1 MRVAAATTGQVF
13 YDSTMDGPI
22 VLGLSGPQAA
32 YLYATN
38 RAALANYVNQTLQ
51 QREESLPEGSKV
63 EMQITGWSG
72 LAPNVAQS
80 LNQAWAGG
88 QVINPITNEMVQPW
102 SEYPNQIAWSS
113 GDTVIIRT
121 TKMQIQIVWVI
132 VQLAAFVIAAV
143 YIWNLLRSARGLASM
158 FAPPGSTY
166 PPSYPPGIPGAP
178 GSPGLTTGQKALL
191 IGGAILIVG
200 GAGYMWWRITLA
212 QAGAAHVTTIVET
225 APGG

>member
-13 YDSTMDGPI
+13 YDSARDGPI

-51 QREESLPEGSKV
+51 QREAALPEGSKV
-63 EMQITGWSG
+63 EMQITGWNG

-80 LNQAWAGG
+80 LNQAWASGEI
-88 QVINPITNEMVQPW
+88 INPITNEMVQPW
-102 SEYPNQIAWSS
+102 SEYPNQIAWSQ

-121 TKMQIQIVWVI
+121 TKAQIQIVWVI
-132 VQLAAFVIAAV
+132 VQIAAFVLAAIYV
-143 YIWNLLRSARGLASM
+143 WELLRSARGIASV
-158 FAPPGSTY
+158 FAPATSP
-166 PPSYPPGIPGAP
+166 IPIP
-178 GSPGLTTGQKALL
+178 GSPPSQGAQGLTTGQKILL
-191 IGGAILIVG
+191 VGGAVLIVG
-200 GAGYMWWRITLA
+200 VAGYMWWKITLA

-225 APGG
+225 APSG